1 MMQRTLKKKE
11 KGFKGGRY
19 ARTEEEL
26 YEKAL
31 ALLDKC
37 KIERPGTDYEGP
49 ESGTAV
55 DDACSAETPTF
66 RELALNWEKVSGRRE
81 RWTRRSFYGA

>member
-37 KIERPGTDYEGP
+37 KIEADLGNTQRK
-49 ESGTAV
+49 ESGDGCEA
-55 DDACSAETPTF
+55 AA
-66 RELALNWEKVSGRRE
+66 
-81 RWTRRSFYGA
+81 

>member
-1 MMQRTLKKKE
+1 MMQKTLKKKE

-37 KIERPGTDYEGP
+37 KIEADFGKTHRK
-49 ESGTAV
+49 ESGDGREAAAKAVTAT
-55 DDACSAETPTF
+55 A
-66 RELALNWEKVSGRRE
+66 
-81 RWTRRSFYGA
+81 